1 MKFCPQCDD
10 VESADMLG
18 CRPNFQYARFQLG
31 YGFHLKG
38 MYREAVAEY
47 RTGPELG
54 YDTSFNGLGLGNTE
68 QAFSWLEKG
77 FQDHS
82 GELPR
87 IRLEAPFASLRS
99 DPRYADLLKRMG
111 Q

>member
-1 MKFCPQCDD
+1 MVILKELTDKYEKHEALGQD
-10 VESADMLG
+10 VA
-18 CRPNFQYARFQLG
+18 
-31 YGFHLKG
+31 
-38 MYREAVAEY
+38 AVY
-47 RTGPELG
+47 VR
-54 YDTSFNGLGLGNTE
+54 LGNTE

-82 GELPR
+82 GQLPR
-87 IRLEAPFASLRS
+87 IRWEAPFASLRG